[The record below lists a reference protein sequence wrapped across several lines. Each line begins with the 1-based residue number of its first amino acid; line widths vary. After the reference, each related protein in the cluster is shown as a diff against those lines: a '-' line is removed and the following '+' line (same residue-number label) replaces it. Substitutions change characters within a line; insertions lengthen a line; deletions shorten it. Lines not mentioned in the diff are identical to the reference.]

1 MKLIINGENLEFSD
15 NITLLEAIHKLEIE
29 SKVMAVAVNTE
40 VVKKE
45 NWNSFKLK
53 EEDRV
58 ELLNFVGG
66 G

>member
-1 MKLIINGENLEFSD
+1 MKIFVNGEEKSFDESL
-15 NITLLEAIHKLEIE
+15 TLQTLIDKLGIE
-29 SKVMAVAVNTE
+29 SKVMASAVNMN

-45 NWNSFKLK
+45 NWANFVLK
-53 EEDRV
+53 ESDKV